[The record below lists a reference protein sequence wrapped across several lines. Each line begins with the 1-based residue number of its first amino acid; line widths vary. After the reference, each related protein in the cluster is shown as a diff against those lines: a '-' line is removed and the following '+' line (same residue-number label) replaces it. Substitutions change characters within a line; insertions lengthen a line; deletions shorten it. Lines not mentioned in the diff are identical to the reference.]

1 MLKDIKQLL
10 DKYRFFIAVF
20 FTLLVTFLSL
30 ASVKSPI
37 ITEIQSAD
45 KFGHTIAYFVLSLAW
60 LFAYHYQKK
69 HNILIFTGLVVYG
82 IIIEILQGL
91 VTTYR
96 KADIYDVFA
105 NTVGICIAFLLY
117 HFVVRKI
124 LT

>member
-45 KFGHTIAYFVLSLAW
+45 KFGHTLAYFVLGLAW
-60 LFAYHYQKK
+60 LFACHHQKK